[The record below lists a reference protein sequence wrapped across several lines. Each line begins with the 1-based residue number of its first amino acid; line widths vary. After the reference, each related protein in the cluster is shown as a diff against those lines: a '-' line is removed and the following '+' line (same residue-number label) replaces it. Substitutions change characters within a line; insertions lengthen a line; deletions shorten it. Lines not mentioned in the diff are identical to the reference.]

1 MITRVDSNIFIYACM
16 QKKILRHDGEFPLAG
31 SICSL

>member
-1 MITRVDSNIFIYACM
+1 MITRIDSNIFIYACM
-16 QKKILRHDGEFPLAG
+16 QKKILRHDGEFSLAG